1 MPRRRRILLLALGAL
16 GFVVISLAVARVLT
30 VGNAERDAVVDAVRA
45 RAGRDIRVLRF
56 DGPGG
61 VALTGHSGTARIAW
75 KAGQELP
82 IVQCARLRTDGDPL
96 RGYSVRVLTL
106 GPPIG
111 GDASCQGIRLGPRT
125 GAGS

>member
-1 MPRRRRILLLALGAL
+1 MGAL
-16 GFVVISLAVARVLT
+16 GFLVISVVVARVLT

-45 RAGRDIRVLRF
+45 RAGRDIRVLHF

-75 KAGQELP
+75 QAGRGLP
-82 IVQCARLRTDGDPL
+82 IVQCARIRTDGNPL
-96 RGYSVRVLTL
+96 EGYSVRVLTL

-111 GDASCQGIRLGPRT
+111 GDASCQGIRLGPRA